1 MKYIKISAMWCPHC
15 IIMNK
20 VWKKVKEENPDIT
33 FEELDLDMDEE
44 SSNYDDLDI
53 LPVIIKEENGK
64 EVKRL
69 TGDKSYEEVNNFI
82 KGM

>member
-1 MKYIKISAMWCPHC
+1 MWCPHC
-15 IIMNK
+15 IVMNK
-20 VWKKVKEENPDIT
+20 VWKKVKEENPNVT

-44 SSNYDDLDI
+44 ASNYDNLDI

-69 TGDKSYEEVNNFI
+69 TGDKSYEEVSSFI
-82 KGM
+82 KEM